1 MSQGSDGSLQLD
13 PDPDSG
19 PESADGLVSSSD
31 GYISDSASSL
41 GGTDHDSGAEDAKDG
56 SADADVIE
64 FAKYLGM
71 DPVADHDLLW
81 IAQEALKAPLP
92 SEWTEHEE

>member
-13 PDPDSG
+13 SDPDSG
-19 PESADGLVSSSD
+19 DGLSD
-31 GYISDSASSL
+31 HGYISDSASSL
-41 GGTDHDSGAEDAKDG
+41 GGTDLDSGAESDAKEV
-56 SADADVIE
+56 SAEADVIE

-71 DPVADHDLLW
+71 DPAADRDLLW
-81 IAQEALKAPLP
+81 IAQEALNAPLP